1 MFLHMAV
8 SCMYCFVIHPGNRWM
23 DIVEFSVAAFGHFT
37 QERIMFFP
45 PAAWLLAFFVELIAL
60 KLCYNVNRF
69 VISVTANYDQRSVL
83 MPCSHRRLQE
93 TVEWLVSLSLAVW
106 IEWISDSLRQSWT
119 VWTKNVKT
127 VQIHSHRLRLTHKY
141 LPFATIY
148 LSACRVFIDRLLP
161 HSMPAELET
170 VADLVHIA
178 EWRDQTRVGSV
189 N

>member
-1 MFLHMAV
+1 
-8 SCMYCFVIHPGNRWM
+8 M

-93 TVEWLVSLSLAVW
+93 TVE
-106 IEWISDSLRQSWT
+106 
-119 VWTKNVKT
+119 
-127 VQIHSHRLRLTHKY
+127 
-141 LPFATIY
+141 
-148 LSACRVFIDRLLP
+148 
-161 HSMPAELET
+161 
-170 VADLVHIA
+170 
-178 EWRDQTRVGSV
+178 
-189 N
+189 